1 MKGDRIMKKTALV
14 VDDTPY
20 IREDI
25 KEILIEQGYE
35 VYEAGDGL
43 EAIEMY
49 KKIKPVIVTMDVNM
63 PRLHGIKAAQ
73 VIMDYDP
80 EAKIML
86 CSTMITFQNYVR
98 MGKEAGVKGFL
109 SKPFTEEE
117 FMEELAKLFA

>member
-1 MKGDRIMKKTALV
+1 MKKTALV

-20 IREDI
+20 IRADI
-25 KEILIEQGYE
+25 KEILTDQGYE

-63 PRLHGIKAAQ
+63 PRLHG
-73 VIMDYDP
+73 IMDYDP

-117 FMEELAKLFA
+117 FMEELGKLFV

>member
-1 MKGDRIMKKTALV
+1 MNKIALV
-14 VDDTPY
+14 VDDTAY
-20 IREDI
+20 IRADI
-25 KEILIEQGYE
+25 KEILTDQGYE

-49 KKIKPVIVTMDVNM
+49 KKIKPTIVTMDINM
-63 PRLHGIKAAQ
+63 PRLHGLKAAQ
-73 VIMDYDP
+73 IIRDYDP
-80 EAKIML
+80 EAKIMI

-117 FMEELAKLFA
+117 FMEELAKLFV

>member
-1 MKGDRIMKKTALV
+1 MKKTALV

-20 IREDI
+20 IRADI
-25 KEILIEQGYE
+25 KEILTEQGYE

-43 EAIEMY
+43 EALEMY

>member
-25 KEILIEQGYE
+25 KEILTDQGYE

-86 CSTMITFQNYVR
+86 CSTMITFQNYIR
-98 MGKEAGVKGFL
+98 MGKEAGIKGFL

>member
-1 MKGDRIMKKTALV
+1 MKKTALV

-25 KEILIEQGYE
+25 KEILTEQGYE

-63 PRLHGIKAAQ
+63 PRLHKSGTSNNG
-73 VIMDYDP
+73 
-80 EAKIML
+80 L
-86 CSTMITFQNYVR
+86 
-98 MGKEAGVKGFL
+98 
-109 SKPFTEEE
+109 
-117 FMEELAKLFA
+117 

>member
-25 KEILIEQGYE
+25 KEILTEQGYE

-86 CSTMITFQNYVR
+86 CSTMITFQNYIR

-117 FMEELAKLFA
+117 FMEELAKLFT

>member
-1 MKGDRIMKKTALV
+1 MKKLALV

-25 KEILIEQGYE
+25 RDILEEMGYE
-35 VYEAGDGL
+35 VYEANDGL
-43 EAIEMY
+43 EALKMY
-49 KKIKPVIVTMDVNM
+49 KKIKPAVVTMDINM
-63 PRLHGIKAAQ
+63 PRLHGLKAAQ
-73 VIMDYDP
+73 IIRDYDP

-86 CSTMITFQNYVR
+86 CSTMITFQNYIR

-117 FMEELAKLFA
+117 FMEELAKLFV

>member
-1 MKGDRIMKKTALV
+1 MNKIALV
-14 VDDTPY
+14 VDDTAY
-20 IREDI
+20 IRADI
-25 KEILIEQGYE
+25 KEILTDQGYE

-49 KKIKPVIVTMDVNM
+49 KKIKPMIVTMDINM
-63 PRLHGIKAAQ
+63 PRLHGLKAAQ
-73 VIMDYDP
+73 IIRDYDH

-109 SKPFTEEE
+109 QKLLMEEE
-117 FMEELAKLFA
+117 LREE

>member
-25 KEILIEQGYE
+25 KEILIDQGYE

-49 KKIKPVIVTMDVNM
+49 KKSQEGYDFVFLTPKKSRKSSKIFYSK
-63 PRLHGIKAAQ
+63 KAQ
-73 VIMDYDP
+73 FI
-80 EAKIML
+80 
-86 CSTMITFQNYVR
+86 ST
-98 MGKEAGVKGFL
+98 GF
-109 SKPFTEEE
+109 
-117 FMEELAKLFA
+117 

>member
-1 MKGDRIMKKTALV
+1 MKKTALV

-25 KEILIEQGYE
+25 KEILTDQGYE

-49 KKIKPVIVTMDVNM
+49 KNVNM

>member
-25 KEILIEQGYE
+25 KEILTDRGYE

-43 EAIEMY
+43 EPIEMY

>member
-86 CSTMITFQNYVR
+86 CSTMITFQNYIR

>member
-25 KEILIEQGYE
+25 KEILTEQGYE

-63 PRLHGIKAAQ
+63 PKLHGIKAAQ

-86 CSTMITFQNYVR
+86 CSTMITFQNYIR

-117 FMEELAKLFA
+117 FMEELAKLFT